1 MWNEFQVLIP
11 MLSVMRNTCQGE
23 PGWCSITGTGAAI
36 TRRIVA
42 TSVVNDLVNH
52 AGITFVFQAVEETG
66 ATPQDVVRAYSIA
79 REAFGLKDYWREV
92 AHLDMQVPTEVQDS
106 LSLQGRRIVG
116 RAVRWLL
123 RAHHH
128 R

>member
-1 MWNEFQVLIP
+1 MVFHH
-11 MLSVMRNTCQGE
+11 RNGCRYHPTDRGNQRRQRPRE
-23 PGWCSITGTGAAI
+23 P
-36 TRRIVA
+36 RR
-42 TSVVNDLVNH
+42 
-52 AGITFVFQAVEETG
+52 ITFVFQAVEETG